1 MPTLEEINDIFLL
14 ICTVIVRKLN
24 AFPYVCVY
32 NVCVCL
38 ITLSFFVQRIVSIVV
53 IKLVGASCKIQM

>member
-1 MPTLEEINDIFLL
+1 MLFHMFV
-14 ICTVIVRKLN
+14 CTM
-24 AFPYVCVY
+24 
-32 NVCVCL
+32 CVCL